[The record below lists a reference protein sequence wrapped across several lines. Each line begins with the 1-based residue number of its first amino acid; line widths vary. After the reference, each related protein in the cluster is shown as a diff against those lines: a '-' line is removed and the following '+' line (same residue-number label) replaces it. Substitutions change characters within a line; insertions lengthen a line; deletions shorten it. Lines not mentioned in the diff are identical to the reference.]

1 MAKSGYV
8 LAGIETLHTIIHN
21 FILNKKNRYQ
31 DNFSR
36 TDISKFL
43 FNTCSGFLH
52 SYGASFGGK
61 KTYSK
66 YNKSEAKLF
75 QTCRNS
81 GLFDNSTFI
90 ADSGGF
96 QISVG
101 RLNRKESKLLLTL
114 YYEFLEQYHHVLD
127 RAFILDVPPGPN
139 CEIFHSFT
147 DVYNLNLQSYLTA
160 AALPDEVKQK
170 IIYIHHFRT
179 PKLWDIYTKI
189 LRDNDLFPQFQY
201 HGTGG
206 IVANMSGDMAIPC
219 IIYVVPM
226 IPLINEA
233 IKHKRDYLNFHI
245 LGGANFRD
253 ILFYE
258 LFQIHVQKKH
268 NLKLNITYD
277 SSGLFKGLM
286 IGRFIQ
292 IFDGTSFRKTDLKSN
307 ALHKRFT
314 PVQTVADV
322 FINELNN
329 LANKYNFR
337 NIPMGQIYDNTT
349 GTFFEDAKVYA
360 MLYMLDQFAVV
371 QNMMKDVAKK
381 VYPIYE
387 SNNIELFTNHMIN
400 TTKMLNSGKITR
412 KQKAKSNSVVK
423 SLDML
428 SSLDEEYC
436 KHIVTKFLS
445 KDEFI
450 NLDHRKR
457 LGTI

>member
-1 MAKSGYV
+1 MERSGYV
-8 LAGIETLHTIIHN
+8 LAGIETLYTIVNN
-21 FILNKKNRYQ
+21 FILNKKNRYEN
-31 DNFSR
+31 NFSR
-36 TDISKFL
+36 EDISNFFL
-43 FNTCSGFLH
+43 NTCSGFLH
-52 SYGASFGGK
+52 SYGSSFAGK
-61 KTYSK
+61 KSYSK
-66 YNKSEAKLF
+66 YNRSEAKLF
-75 QTCRNS
+75 QTCRES
-81 GLFDNSTFI
+81 RLFDNSTFI

-101 RLNRKESKLLLTL
+101 RLSRKESKLLLTM
-114 YYEFLEQYHHVLD
+114 YYEFLEQYHQVLD
-127 RAFILDVPPGPN
+127 RAFILDIPPGPN

-147 DVYNLNLQSYLTA
+147 DVYNLNLKSYLTA
-160 AALPDEVKQK
+160 STLPDEVRDK

-189 LRDNDLFPQFQY
+189 LRDNDLFSKFKY

-233 IKHKRDYLNFHI
+233 IKHKRNYLNFHI

-268 NLKLNITYD
+268 NLTLNITYD

-286 IGRFIQ
+286 IGRFMQ
-292 IFDGTSFRKTDLKSN
+292 MFDGTSFRKIDLRSHVLN
-307 ALHKRFT
+307 KRFK
-314 PVQTVADV
+314 
-322 FINELNN
+322 NELKVVDIYRSELNK
-329 LANKYNFR
+329 LADRYNFK
-337 NIPMGQIYDNTT
+337 NIPIEEVYDDKA
-349 GTFFEDAKVYA
+349 GTFFEEVKVYS

-371 QNMMKDVAKK
+371 QNMLKNIAKK
-381 VYPIYE
+381 IYPIYE
-387 SNNIELFTNHMIN
+387 SNNIELFTKNIIN

-428 SSLDEEYC
+428 SSLDEQYC
-436 KHIVTKFLS
+436 EHIVTKFLS
-445 KDEFI
+445 KDEFVGL
-450 NLDHRKR
+450 NHKRK
-457 LGTI
+457 LTTL

>member
-1 MAKSGYV
+1 MERSGYV

-21 FILNKKNRYQ
+21 FILNKKNRYE

-36 TDISKFL
+36 KDISNFL
-43 FNTCSGFLH
+43 LNTCSGFLH
-52 SYGASFGGK
+52 SYGSSFGGK
-61 KTYSK
+61 KSYSK
-66 YNKSEAKLF
+66 YNRSEAKLF
-75 QTCRNS
+75 QTCRES
-81 GLFDNSTFI
+81 GLFDDSIFI

-114 YYEFLEQYHHVLD
+114 YYEFLEQYHQVLD

-160 AALPDEVKQK
+160 TNLPDEVRQK

-189 LRDNDLFPQFQY
+189 LRDNDLFSKFQY

-233 IKHKRDYLNFHI
+233 IKHKKDHLNFHI

-268 NLKLNITYD
+268 NLTLNITYD

-286 IGRFIQ
+286 IGRFMQ
-292 IFDGTSFRKTDLKSN
+292 MFDGTSFKKVDLRSAN
-307 ALHKRFT
+307 LNIRFKNELK
-314 PVQTVADV
+314 VVD
-322 FINELNN
+322 IYRNELNK
-329 LANKYNFR
+329 LADKYNFK
-337 NIPMGQIYDNTT
+337 NIPMEEVYDDKA
-349 GTFFEDAKVYA
+349 GTFFEETKVYS

-371 QNMMKDVAKK
+371 QNMLKDVAKK
-381 VYPIYE
+381 IYPIYE
-387 SNNIELFTNHMIN
+387 SNNIELFTKNIIN

-428 SSLDEEYC
+428 TSLDEQYC
-436 KHIVTKFLS
+436 EHIVMKFLS

-450 NLDHRKR
+450 HLDHTKK
-457 LGTI
+457 LSLI